1 MLYRSLLVLVLVA
14 VILVPVK
21 FFSFAENDNICSSAK
36 LKSTSPVE
44 QQVACLHFRLNQL
57 VDNHFTLLKY
67 FVSPEYSEVRTAS
80 IDKAI
85 LGPVEED
92 IKIMLSSGP
101 DAEPVQIATCSK
113 TTRVKGLSFPNL
125 TSKCLLDAMITEYIR
140 VYQQV
145 GRERFFIEQNDVI
158 LMSIETAV
166 NFYTQM
172 LMVYPMH
179 QNFLAIEE
187 ELLKTVETL
196 KLSSNI
202 LETIPNKFTN
212 ATTTECQ

>member
-14 VILVPVK
+14 AILIPVK

-36 LKSTSPVE
+36 LNPRSPVE

-57 VDNHFTLLKY
+57 VDNHFTLLKK
-67 FVSPEYSEVRTAS
+67 FVSPEYSKKRNGR
-80 IDKAI
+80 IDMAI

-92 IKIMLSSGP
+92 IQIKLSSGP
-101 DAEPVQIATCSK
+101 DAQPVQIAKCSE
-113 TTRVKGLSFPNL
+113 TTKVKGFKFPNL
-125 TSKCLLDAMITEYIR
+125 TSKCLLDAMIIEYIR

-145 GRERFFIEQNDVI
+145 GSDPFFVAQNDVI

-179 QNFLAIEE
+179 QNFIAIEE